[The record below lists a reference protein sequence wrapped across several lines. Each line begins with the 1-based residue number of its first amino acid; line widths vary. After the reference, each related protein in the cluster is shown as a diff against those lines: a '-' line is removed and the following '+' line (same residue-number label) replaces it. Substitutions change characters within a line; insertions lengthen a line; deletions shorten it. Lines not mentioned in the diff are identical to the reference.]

1 MSNSRT
7 KRTPN
12 SSVERLATAIRQA
25 TRSAKF
31 LVAGRLPVADP
42 GLEVEGLG
50 RVPVPLKRGIAK
62 SLIATCRPAP
72 YGKGTETLVDTK
84 VRKTFELDPKGFCLS
99 QEWNSTVARAALLA
113 AEELGL
119 PAERVEARLYKLLVY
134 EKGGFFLPHRDSE
147 KQDGMVAS
155 LIVVLA
161 NPFEG
166 GALLVRH
173 GAAKQTLAFV

>member
-72 YGKGTETLVDTK
+72 YGKGTETLVDTR
-84 VRKTFELDPKGFCLS
+84 VRKTFELDPEKFRLADG
-99 QEWNSTVARAALLA
+99 WNSAIAGATRTVADS
-113 AEELGL
+113 LGL
-119 PAERVEARLYKLLVY
+119 SADRLEARLYKLLVY
-134 EKGGFFLPHRDSE
+134 EKGGFLLPQRDSE
-147 KQDGMVAS
+147 KRGRM
-155 LIVVLA
+155 
-161 NPFEG
+161 
-166 GALLVRH
+166 
-173 GAAKQTLAFV
+173 

>member
-62 SLIATCRPAP
+62 ALIVTCRVAP
-72 YGKGTETLVDTK
+72 YGKGTETLIDTR
-84 VRKTFELDPKGFCLS
+84 VRKTFELD
-99 QEWNSTVARAALLA
+99 VR
-113 AEELGL
+113 
-119 PAERVEARLYKLLVY
+119 ERGTFQHEVLYAFHQQLKNEKRTWHSITPSEARQRIGLHFRV
-134 EKGGFFLPHRDSE
+134 P
-147 KQDGMVAS
+147 AS
-155 LIVVLA
+155 GWRA
-161 NPFEG
+161 G
-166 GALLVRH
+166 
-173 GAAKQTLAFV
+173 